1 MYQSDHSEKHK
12 SRASVL
18 SRKDIQ
24 HRIMKNMNKSFS
36 RSLREQLREGMI
48 FYAAAC
54 NCLPIDMN
62 LIHLYEERLNGELN

>member
-1 MYQSDHSEKHK
+1 
-12 SRASVL
+12 
-18 SRKDIQ
+18 
-24 HRIMKNMNKSFS
+24 MKNMNKSFS
-36 RSLREQLREGMI
+36 RSLCEQLREGMI